1 MTGGAIG
8 EELQPPFLDAS
19 LHLAAQAVE
28 ALVKR
33 LAIAHE
39 VGDHEARA
47 GTLVRF
53 LSNNRFKDKRK
64 PAEPFS

>member
-1 MTGGAIG
+1 MSGGAIG
-8 EELQPPFLDAS
+8 EELQPLFHDAF

-33 LAIAHE
+33 LAIADE

-47 GTLVRF
+47 GVLVRF
-53 LSNNRFKDKRK
+53 ISSNRFKDKRST
-64 PAEPFS
+64 PVPFS